1 MSGVKNIALAM
12 AITAMLGLP
21 ILTFVK
27 NPIAQGLGIWASLLI
42 GIRVAFDFTANP
54 LKIAIIAGVSVFL
67 LQMMRKFSR
76 ESFAAEAVCDSETQC
91 NSDAFAEPEKRLD
104 ERIDRLLVESQR
116 ITEDMD
122 DFLHVNTP
130 DERTA

>member
-12 AITAMLGLP
+12 AITVMLGLP

-27 NPIAQGLGIWASLLI
+27 NPVAQGVGIWASLLI

-54 LKIAIIAGVSVFL
+54 LKVAIITGSAVFI
-67 LQMMRKFSR
+67 LQMMKRFSR
-76 ESFAAEAVCDSETQC
+76 ESFVAEAICESQC

-104 ERIDRLLVESQR
+104 ERIDRLLFDSQR
-116 ITEDMD
+116 ITDD
-122 DFLHVNTP
+122 LNDFLHINTP
-130 DERTA
+130 DERAS